1 MKTPSAPLF
10 RRVLGGFIEQTPI
23 SVRRLHD
30 RRGRALYRGEVVV
43 ERGVGRWARCFAWLT
58 GLPPAGAG
66 PIEVEIVAGDGH
78 ERWAR
83 RVGGHTMRSI
93 LWAPAFSWLLWE
105 LLGPVLFAYCLR
117 VEDGAIVWRVEKVR
131 VLGVLPLPS
140 RWFAGVEARESGSE
154 GRYRFDVRAA
164 LPGIGLLVHYRGW
177 LAVDGADTHH
187 NSG

>member
-1 MKTPSAPLF
+1 MTTPAPLF
-10 RRVLGGFIEQTPI
+10 RRILGGFIEQTPI

-43 ERGVGRWARCFAWLT
+43 ERGSGRWARGLAWIT

-78 ERWAR
+78 ERWTR

-93 LWAPAFSWLLWE
+93 LWAPGFSWLLWE
-105 LLGPVLFAYCLR
+105 LLGPVLFAYRLR
-117 VEDGAIVWRVEKVR
+117 VENGAILWRVEKVR
-131 VLGVLPLPS
+131 LLGLLPLPS
-140 RWFAGVEARESGSE
+140 CWFAGVEARESGGA

-177 LAVDGADTHH
+177 LAVDADDADR
-187 NSG
+187 NPR